1 MARSIVMLDKKH
13 DLKSFDCGNPVLNT
27 WLQTTA
33 RQHQK
38 ESSSSTFI
46 LVDDESSE
54 AVIGFYA
61 LAIFSMAAK
70 EQLSPSMAKR
80 LPLMVP
86 GITLGR
92 LAVATTAKE
101 QGNGGMLLVDAM
113 IRAKY
118 VASQVGGFALFVDAK
133 DEAAAKFY
141 SHFGFEPLPDDLL
154 RLCIPI
160 ASIPAFGYWN
170 SGAGR

>member
-1 MARSIVMLDKKH
+1 MARSIVMLGKKH
-13 DLKSFDCGNPVLNT
+13 DLKSFDCGNPILNI

-38 ESSSSTFI
+38 KSLSSTFV

-61 LAIFSMAAK
+61 LAISSMAAK
-70 EQLSPSMAKR
+70 EQLSPSMAKS
-80 LPLMVP
+80 LPLVVP

-92 LAVATTAKE
+92 LAVAITAKE

-133 DEAAAKFY
+133 DEAAAGFY
-141 SHFGFEPLPDDLL
+141 AHFGFEPLPDDPLK
-154 RLCIPI
+154 LCIPI
-160 ASIPAFGYWN
+160 ASIPEFSY
-170 SGAGR
+170 

>member
-1 MARSIVMLDKKH
+1 MLDRKH
-13 DLKSFDCGNPVLNT
+13 DLKSFECGDPVLNT

-33 RQHQK
+33 RQRQK
-38 ESSSSTFI
+38 KSLSSTFV
-46 LVDDESSE
+46 LVDDELSE
-54 AVIGFYA
+54 TVMGFYA
-61 LAIFSMAAK
+61 LAISSMTTK
-70 EQLSPSMAKR
+70 EQLSPSMAKS

-101 QGNGGMLLVDAM
+101 QGNGGILLVDAM

-133 DEAAAKFY
+133 DEAAAGFY
-141 SHFGFEPLPDDLL
+141 AHFGFKPLPDDPM
-154 RLCIPI
+154 RLCIPT
-160 ASIPAFGYWN
+160 ASIPEFSN
-170 SGAGR
+170 

>member
-1 MARSIVMLDKKH
+1 MLGKKH
-13 DLKSFDCGNPVLNT
+13 DLKSFDCGNPILNI

-38 ESSSSTFI
+38 KSLSSTFV

-61 LAIFSMAAK
+61 LTISSMAAK
-70 EQLSPSMAKR
+70 EQLSPSMAKS
-80 LPLMVP
+80 LPLVVP

-92 LAVATTAKE
+92 LAVAITAKE

-133 DEAAAKFY
+133 DEAAAGFY
-141 SHFGFEPLPDDLL
+141 AHFGFEPLPDDPLK
-154 RLCIPI
+154 LCIPI
-160 ASIPAFGYWN
+160 ASIPEFSY
-170 SGAGR
+170 

>member
-1 MARSIVMLDKKH
+1 MAHSIVMLDKKH
-13 DLKSFDCGNPVLNT
+13 DLRSFDCGNPVLNT

-38 ESSSSTFI
+38 KSLSSTFV
-46 LVDDESSE
+46 LVDESSE

-61 LAIFSMAAK
+61 LAISSMAAK
-70 EQLSPSMAKR
+70 EQLSPSMTKS

-92 LAVATTAKE
+92 LAVANTAKE
-101 QGNGGMLLVDAM
+101 QGNGGILLVDAM

-133 DEAAAKFY
+133 DEAAAGFY
-141 SHFGFEPLPDDLL
+141 AHFGFEPLPDDPL

-160 ASIPAFGYWN
+160 ASIPEFE
-170 SGAGR
+170 

>member
-1 MARSIVMLDKKH
+1 MAHSIVMLGKKH
-13 DLKSFDCGNPVLNT
+13 DLKSFDCGIPILNT
-27 WLQTTA
+27 WLRTTA

-38 ESSSSTFI
+38 KSLSSTFV

-61 LAIFSMAAK
+61 LAISSITAK
-70 EQLSPSMAKR
+70 EQLSPSMAKS

-86 GITLGR
+86 GIKLGR

-101 QGNGGMLLVDAM
+101 QGNGGILLVDAI
-113 IRAKY
+113 IRAKN

-133 DEAAAKFY
+133 DEVAAGFY
-141 SHFGFEPLPDDLL
+141 AHFGFEPLPDDPLK
-154 RLCIPI
+154 LCIPI
-160 ASIPAFGYWN
+160 ASIPEFSY
-170 SGAGR
+170 